1 MIHRLGEPEIEQ
13 TSTNHAV
20 TMEQLLALIAY
31 EISNPIGATIIN
43 AQAGLR
49 FLNGQPPDLEELRQ
63 ALARIVRDGN
73 RARDLIIE
81 LRALMQKTPP

>member
-1 MIHRLGEPEIEQ
+1 MIHRLSEPEIEQ
-13 TSTNHAV
+13 THADHAV
-20 TMEQLLALIAY
+20 TMEQLLDLITY

-43 AQAGLR
+43 AQAALR